1 MKQTGLQTPLRAA
14 LCLALATSL
23 SGCVFAI
30 GADSDEFNHNK
41 KSDHTRTEERNRS
54 MIGRLPLGSDV
65 AEVQTQLGNP
75 DFVEALRGKSG
86 EYRHVYPVH
95 HQEEIRREEWRDP
108 PQRDRALDGRQ
119 RVEGD
124 AGTPPVLRDEQRA
137 PRLPLMGARPLQER
151 FLFVARLRAPP
162 AQVLDAVFAQVY
174 GDSVDP
180 GAELRVAAKRV
191 HGFEHLHEHL
201 LRHVLRFVPPPLM
214 SLVLAV
220 MLLGVMARSRSCALP
235 RDRSSRSSPSASR
248 PPKSMQM
255 LSSIC
260 PRVTT

>member
-86 EYRHVYPVH
+86 EHRILRYRTQHLH
-95 HQEEIRREEWRDP
+95 S
-108 PQRDRALDGRQ
+108 DG
-119 RVEGD
+119 D
-124 AGTPPVLRDEQRA
+124 TTRDETT
-137 PRLPLMGARPLQER
+137 PLV
-151 FLFVARLRAPP
+151 FVNGKLIGIGEAAY
-162 AQVLDAVFAQVY
+162 AKAVA
-174 GDSVDP
+174 D
-180 GAELRVAAKRV
+180 
-191 HGFEHLHEHL
+191 
-201 LRHVLRFVPPPLM
+201 
-214 SLVLAV
+214 
-220 MLLGVMARSRSCALP
+220 
-235 RDRSSRSSPSASR
+235 
-248 PPKSMQM
+248 
-255 LSSIC
+255 
-260 PRVTT
+260 